1 MKRIRVW
8 TPSADRRPVTTYVHM
23 TVLAVRY
30 ETGTGR
36 RFGRSDESR
45 RMHVEQLR
53 ERIELDTYA
62 VDPHKVADAIVRRL
76 LAEARRP

>member
-1 MKRIRVW
+1 
-8 TPSADRRPVTTYVHM
+8 M
-23 TVLAVRY
+23 TVLEVRY

-45 RMHVEQLR
+45 RMHMQQLR
-53 ERIELDTYA
+53 ESIELDSYA
-62 VDPHKVADAIVRRL
+62 VDPQKVADAIVRRL

>member
-1 MKRIRVW
+1 M
-8 TPSADRRPVTTYVHM
+8 TTYVHM

-30 ETGTGR
+30 ETGKAR

-45 RMHVEQLR
+45 RMHMQQLR
-53 ERIELDTYA
+53 ERIELETYA

-76 LAEARRP
+76 LAEARRS